1 MREKSLLKKT
11 INELEMRITAQKQS
25 LATKDETIK
34 KLFQLVKTL
43 SSKQASLNQNNADL
57 YSSNNAENVII
68 IGFSIHV
75 N

>member
-1 MREKSLLKKT
+1 
-11 INELEMRITAQKQS
+11 MRITAQKQS

-68 IGFSIHV
+68 INWLLYSCLLKISKREFIALKM
-75 N
+75 